1 MKRFFF
7 LAIFFPMLFSCANET
22 SRLVLWTD
30 CVDFVSYTEL
40 FNASQDKIKIVALYK
55 DDLTGAMPP
64 SKSEPHPD
72 IVAGAFLRSGMQ
84 KKYFSRIDSIFG
96 KNALSREIFYP
107 SILESG
113 KLRERQ
119 YLLPV
124 SFNLPALVF
133 HTNNYDYAQ
142 NAFFSFDDIKEASQR
157 FNEKNDDGSY
167 GAMAFGPHWN
177 SDFLYLIFKTA
188 GVSYTVQNGKLVYS
202 EGTFQSTVSST
213 NEWSELIND
222 GVQNELDFA
231 FKYLYMPFHDQLQ
244 SGRSLF
250 AYASSD
256 RLMSLP
262 EDQLETLDFRWICN
276 DGKIQ
281 IEDDA
286 IMMGIYSA
294 SKNKAAA
301 KKFLIW
307 FMNEESQKKM
317 LERKFAMKLR
327 TQTFG
332 IASGFSS
339 IQSVNKNIFPFY
351 YRHLMS
357 NIPMSEYLKMPQT
370 FISDWSYIKSKIIL
384 PFILASTEES
394 APQTKPLAELYDEYV
409 AEKEASLR

>member
-7 LAIFFPMLFSCANET
+7 LAIFSALLFSCANKT
-22 SRLVLWTD
+22 PRLVLWTD

-40 FNASQDKIKIVALYK
+40 FNSSQDKIKVIAIYK

-64 SKSEPHPD
+64 AKNEACPD
-72 IVAGAFLRSGMQ
+72 IIAGAFLRSGMQ
-84 KKYFSRIDSIFG
+84 KKYFSRIDSLFG
-96 KNALSREIFYP
+96 KNALSKEIFYP
-107 SILESG
+107 FFLEAGQSNE
-113 KLRERQ
+113 KQ

-142 NAFFSFDDIKEASQR
+142 NAFFSFDDIKAASQK
-157 FNEKNDDGSY
+157 FNEKNGDGTY
-167 GAMAFGPHWN
+167 DAMAFGPHWN
-177 SDFLYLIFKTA
+177 SDFLYLMFKTA
-188 GVSYTVQNGKLVYS
+188 GVNYTVQNGTLVYP
-202 EGTFQSTVSST
+202 EGTFQSTVNAI
-213 NEWSELIND
+213 NEWSEQING

-262 EDQLETLDFRWICN
+262 EDQLEKLDFRWICN

-281 IEDDA
+281 VEDDA
-286 IMMGIYSA
+286 IMMGIHSA

-307 FMNEESQKKM
+307 FMSEDSQKKM
-317 LERKFAMKLR
+317 LERKFAMRLR

-332 IASGFSS
+332 IASGFSA
-339 IQSVNKNIFPFY
+339 IQSVNKNIFPLY

-357 NIPMSEYLKMPQT
+357 NIPMGDYLKMPQT

-394 APQTKPLAELYDEYV
+394 APQTKPLANLYDEYV
-409 AEKEASLR
+409 AEKDAGFR